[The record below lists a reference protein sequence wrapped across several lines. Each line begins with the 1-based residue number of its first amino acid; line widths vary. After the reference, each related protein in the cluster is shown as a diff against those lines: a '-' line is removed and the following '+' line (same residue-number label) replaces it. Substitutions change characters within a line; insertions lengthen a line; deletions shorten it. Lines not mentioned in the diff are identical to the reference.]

1 MENTSSRAD
10 DPIPIH
16 FIPFVATSMPAH
28 LQLQLCIT
36 SSGALLYYRVSV
48 SQLCVSVSSVPVC
61 GAFLMATCK
70 SASVRFINLSP
81 PMGNILITIYH
92 ILYVYIYS
100 YIHYVCTCVCVNWGI
115 FKCCANLL
123 PSTWHLCGHQ
133 AKFSPSPPT
142 PPRHAGPP
150 FAPPPVLLLL
160 LRLCC
165 CSFVAAFVLPIYLIN
180 F

>member
-1 MENTSSRAD
+1 
-10 DPIPIH
+10 
-16 FIPFVATSMPAH
+16 MPAH

-36 SSGALLYYRVSV
+36 SSGAYLYYRVSV

-100 YIHYVCTCVCVNWGI
+100 YILYVCVCELGNIQMLCELIAIDLAFMW
-115 FKCCANLL
+115 
-123 PSTWHLCGHQ
+123 PSGQ
-133 AKFSPSPPT
+133 VFAI
-142 PPRHAGPP
+142 AAD
-150 FAPPPVLLLL
+150 APPSCWPALRPAPRSAPSSAPLPLLLL
-160 LRLCC
+160 VCC
-165 CSFVAAFVLPIYLIN
+165 GFCSSNLLN
-180 F
+180 